1 MRAREFRQIIM
12 WMVDGQLC
20 DGGGQTSAGWAF
32 TKQFLDINSPAAA
45 RTARVAPSYAG
56 QLLNASIYTRALR
69 VSEAAAS
76 QRAMRDERSMLSPS

>member
-1 MRAREFRQIIM
+1 MRAQIIM

-20 DGGGQTSAGWAF
+20 DGGGQVSAGWAF
-32 TKQFLDINSPAAA
+32 TPQFVDVNNPVSA
-45 RTARVAPSYAG
+45 TAKVAPSYGG

-76 QRAMRDERSMLSPS
+76 QRAMRAEVAAVP